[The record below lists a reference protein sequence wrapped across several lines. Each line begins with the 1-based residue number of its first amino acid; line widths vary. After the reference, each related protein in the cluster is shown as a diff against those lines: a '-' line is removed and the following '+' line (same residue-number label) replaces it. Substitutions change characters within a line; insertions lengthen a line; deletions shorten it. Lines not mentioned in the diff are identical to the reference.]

1 MSNEKVHICP
11 SFLASVGN
19 ISGTTNRRGCYVGS
33 LSQEFTHI
41 RDRFESGSERI
52 DDAALDFLGSRN
64 SGLIPAS
71 RFRALY
77 YSVPQRCHRF
87 SDTGCA

>member
-1 MSNEKVHICP
+1 MSNEKFHICP
-11 SFLASVGN
+11 SFLAIVGN
-19 ISGTTNRRGCYVGS
+19 ISGTTNRRECCVGG
-33 LSQEFTHI
+33 LSQEFAHT

-71 RFRALY
+71 RFRVSY
-77 YSVPQRCHRF
+77 YSVPQRYRRF
-87 SDTGCA
+87 SDTECA

>member
-11 SFLASVGN
+11 SFLAIVGN
-19 ISGTTNRRGCYVGS
+19 ISGTTNRRECYFDG
-33 LSQEFTHI
+33 LSQEFANT

-52 DDAALDFLGSRN
+52 DDAALDFLGSIN

-71 RFRALY
+71 RFTVSY
-77 YSVPQRCHRF
+77 YSIPQRCRRF
-87 SDTGCA
+87 SGTGCA

>member
-19 ISGTTNRRGCYVGS
+19 ISSMTNRRECCVGGV
-33 LSQEFTHI
+33 SQEFTHI
-41 RDRFESGSERI
+41 RDRFESGSEHI
-52 DDAALDFLGSRN
+52 EDAALDFLGSRN

-77 YSVPQRCHRF
+77 YSVPQRFRRF
-87 SDTGCA
+87 SGTGCA